1 MKKFLFILLLVGV
14 CFGQEIEWF
23 ISYNGSGE
31 ESMGH
36 FIIECE
42 DGGFLQVGETYFFS
56 DPVST
61 KLYVVKTNIEGSK
74 IWDNEIYI
82 GGHNLG
88 NSILEST
95 DGYLIFGGLNQN
107 SSIIKLQKDNGAVIF
122 NKSYDNG
129 GTDAFE
135 NGVETPNG
143 IVAVGYNNSEDPYNA
158 FYTEGEGFISF
169 LDHEGNEVT
178 SFSIGDYISQAY
190 RIKYFDNE
198 LYISGLTEE
207 ALDYKM
213 IKMSLEGDIIWHY
226 EYGGSGS
233 DHCFAMDMNE
243 QGEIFLAGHTTSNTE
258 NWDVYTI
265 KLNNEGEVIWENKTG
280 NPRGFN
286 PLYIHD
292 EAWGVHAT
300 NDGGCV
306 TVAGT
311 GDEYEQ
317 YSECI
322 GDVCSDIW
330 NAYIIKYD
338 SDGLTTWE
346 ETFSPLDIG
355 VENYDWAAEAIDLTT
370 DGGAIIAVD
379 NGQFG
384 FLKLNNIQSNENNNS
399 ISIEGRWIIP
409 VSENDPGNTMYE
421 FLDGLRYTYYCSHE
435 NGCDS
440 TYWNSLDTSDA
451 IPNPNPYTFSNDTL
465 TINLFFG
472 NTWQHPISFEC
483 DGNVVTI
490 GDTTVTWWSSWW
502 RVGYDINEC
511 EGQELALTNTAKHS
525 KTFKLIQNYPNP
537 FNPITS
543 LTYELPN
550 NCSVNITIYDMMG
563 RIVKTLV
570 NSSQTAGFKSI
581 QWNATNDKNEPVS
594 AGLYLY
600 TIQAGKYRQTKK
612 MVLLK

>member
-1 MKKFLFILLLVGV
+1 MKKYLFIVLAVV
-14 CFGQEIEWF
+14 ICFGQEIEWF
-23 ISYNGSGE
+23 VSYNGSGE

-42 DGGFLQVGETYFFS
+42 DGGFLMVGETYFFS

-61 KLYVVKTNIEGSK
+61 KLYVVKTDIEGSK

-88 NSILEST
+88 NSVLEST
-95 DGYLIFGGLNQN
+95 NGYLIFGGLDQN
-107 SSIIKLQKDNGAVIF
+107 SSIIKLNKDNGTVIY

-135 NGVETPNG
+135 NGVEAPNG
-143 IVAVGYNNSEDPYNA
+143 IVAVGYINSEDPYNS
-158 FYTEGEGFISF
+158 FFTEGEGFVSF
-169 LDHEGNEVT
+169 LDNEANEIT
-178 SFSIGDYISQAY
+178 SFSIGNYISQAY
-190 RIKYFDNE
+190 RIKLFDNE

-207 ALDYKM
+207 ALNYKM

-265 KLNNEGEVIWENKTG
+265 KLNNQGEVLWENKTG

-292 EAWGVHAT
+292 EAWGVRST

-317 YSECI
+317 YSECNGNI
-322 GDVCSDIW
+322 CSDIW

-338 SDGLTTWE
+338 SNGLILWE
-346 ETFSPLDIG
+346 ETFSTIDIG
-355 VENYDWAAEAIDLTT
+355 NENYDWAAEDIDLTT
-370 DGGAIIAVD
+370 DGGAIIAID

-384 FLKLNNIQSNENNNS
+384 FLKLNNIQNTVSSKNNS
-399 ISIEGRWIIP
+399 DLLP
-409 VSENDPGNTMYE
+409 MK
-421 FLDGLRYTYYCSHE
+421 L
-435 NGCDS
+435 
-440 TYWNSLDTSDA
+440 SLA
-451 IPNPNPYTFSNDTL
+451 
-465 TINLFFG
+465 
-472 NTWQHPISFEC
+472 
-483 DGNVVTI
+483 
-490 GDTTVTWWSSWW
+490 
-502 RVGYDINEC
+502 
-511 EGQELALTNTAKHS
+511 
-525 KTFKLIQNYPNP
+525 QNYPNP
-537 FNPITS
+537 FNPITF
-543 LTYELPN
+543 LKYDLPEN
-550 NCSVNITIYDMMG
+550 ALVNITIYDMMG
-563 RIVKTLV
+563 KIVKTLV
-570 NSSQTAGFKSI
+570 NRSQTAGYKSI
-581 QWNATNDKNEPVS
+581 HWNATNDKNEPVS
-594 AGLYLY
+594 SGLYLY
-600 TIQAGKYRQTKK
+600 KIQAGDFRQAKR
-612 MVLLK
+612 MMLLK

>member
-1 MKKFLFILLLVGV
+1 MKNCLYIVLFIGV

-23 ISYNGSGE
+23 VSYNGSGE

-36 FIIECE
+36 FIIQCE

-56 DPVST
+56 NPVST
-61 KLYVVKTNIEGSK
+61 KLYVVKTNIDGLK
-74 IWDNEIYI
+74 IWDNEIYMS
-82 GGHNLG
+82 GHNLG
-88 NSILEST
+88 NSALESA
-95 DGYLIFGGLNQN
+95 DGYIIFGGLDQN
-107 SSIIKLQKDNGAVIF
+107 SSIIKLNKDNGAVIY

-143 IVAVGYNNSEDPYNA
+143 IVAVGYINSEDPYNS

-169 LDHEGNEVT
+169 LDNEANEIT

-190 RIKYFDNE
+190 RIKMFENE
-198 LYISGLTEE
+198 LYISGLTQE
-207 ALDYKM
+207 ALNYKM

-265 KLNNEGEVIWENKTG
+265 KLNNEGEVLWENKIG

-292 EAWGVHAT
+292 EAWGVRST
-300 NDGGCV
+300 LDGGCV

-311 GDEYEQ
+311 GDEYDE
-317 YSECI
+317 YSECDGSI
-322 GDVCSDIW
+322 CSDIW

-338 SDGLTTWE
+338 SNGLVTWS
-346 ETFSPLDIG
+346 ETFSPLNIG
-355 VENYDWAAEAIDLTT
+355 NENYDWAAEDLALTT
-370 DGGAIIAVD
+370 DGGAVIAID

-384 FLKLNNIQSNENNNS
+384 FLKLNNIQNTVSTNNS
-399 ISIEGRWIIP
+399 DIIA
-409 VSENDPGNTMYE
+409 MR
-421 FLDGLRYTYYCSHE
+421 L
-435 NGCDS
+435 
-440 TYWNSLDTSDA
+440 
-451 IPNPNPYTFSNDTL
+451 TL
-465 TINLFFG
+465 
-472 NTWQHPISFEC
+472 
-483 DGNVVTI
+483 
-490 GDTTVTWWSSWW
+490 
-502 RVGYDINEC
+502 
-511 EGQELALTNTAKHS
+511 A
-525 KTFKLIQNYPNP
+525 QNYPNP
-537 FNPITS
+537 FNPVTT
-543 LTYELPN
+543 LHYGLPQD
-550 NCSVNITIYDMMG
+550 CSVNIIIYDMMG
-563 RIVKTLV
+563 SVVRTLV
-570 NSSQTAGFKSI
+570 NGSQTAGYKSI
-581 QWNATNDKNEPVS
+581 QWNATNDRDDPVS

-600 TIQAGKYRQTKK
+600 TIQAGEYRQTKK

>member
-1 MKKFLFILLLVGV
+1 MTKYLPLLLFIEV

-23 ISYNGSGE
+23 VSYNGSGE

-61 KLYVVKTNIEGSK
+61 KLYVVKTNIDGSK
-74 IWDNEIYI
+74 MWDNEIYI

-88 NSILEST
+88 NSVLEST
-95 DGYLIFGGLNQN
+95 NGYLIFGGLDQN
-107 SSIIKLQKDNGAVIF
+107 SSIIKLNKDNGAVIF

-143 IVAVGYNNSEDPYNA
+143 IVAVGYINSEDPYNT
-158 FYTEGEGFISF
+158 FYTEGDGFISF
-169 LDHEGNEVT
+169 LDHEGNEIT

-190 RIKYFDNE
+190 RIKLFDNE

-207 ALDYKM
+207 AFNYKM
-213 IKMSLEGDIIWHY
+213 IKMSLEGEIIWHY
-226 EYGGSGS
+226 EYGGSGG

-292 EAWGVHAT
+292 EAWGVQAT
-300 NDGGCV
+300 IDGGCV

-311 GDEYEQ
+311 GDEYDE

-338 SDGLTTWE
+338 SNGLISWE

-355 VENYDWAAEAIDLTT
+355 NGNYDWAAEDIDLTS

-379 NGQFG
+379 NSQFG
-384 FLKLNNIQSNENNNS
+384 FLKLNNIQNTVLIEKNN
-399 ISIEGRWIIP
+399 IIIP
-409 VSENDPGNTMYE
+409 SQ
-421 FLDGLRYTYYCSHE
+421 H
-435 NGCDS
+435 
-440 TYWNSLDTSDA
+440 SL
-451 IPNPNPYTFSNDTL
+451 
-465 TINLFFG
+465 G
-472 NTWQHPISFEC
+472 
-483 DGNVVTI
+483 
-490 GDTTVTWWSSWW
+490 
-502 RVGYDINEC
+502 
-511 EGQELALTNTAKHS
+511 
-525 KTFKLIQNYPNP
+525 QNYPNP
-537 FNPITS
+537 FNPFTV
-543 LTYELPN
+543 LFYTLNEDEL
-550 NCSVNITIYDMMG
+550 VNLTIYDITG
-563 RIVKTLV
+563 RFIKTLV
-570 NSSQTAGFKSI
+570 NISQIAGNKSV
-581 QWNATNDKNEPVS
+581 QWDATNNQGESSVS
-594 AGLYLY
+594 RSISS
-600 TIQAGKYRQTKK
+600 TRFRQVILVKQRR
-612 MVLLK
+612 

>member
-1 MKKFLFILLLVGV
+1 MTKYLPLLLFIEV

-23 ISYNGSGE
+23 VSYNGSGE

-61 KLYVVKTNIEGSK
+61 KLYVVKTNIDGSK
-74 IWDNEIYI
+74 MWDNEIYI

-88 NSILEST
+88 NRVLEST
-95 DGYLIFGGLNQN
+95 NGYLIFGGLDQN
-107 SSIIKLQKDNGAVIF
+107 SSIIKLNKDNGAVIF

-143 IVAVGYNNSEDPYNA
+143 IVAVGYINSEDPYNT
-158 FYTEGEGFISF
+158 FYTEGDGFISF
-169 LDHEGNEVT
+169 LDHEGNEIT

-190 RIKYFDNE
+190 RIKLFDNE

-207 ALDYKM
+207 AFNYKM
-213 IKMSLEGDIIWHY
+213 IKMSLEGEIIWHY
-226 EYGGSGS
+226 EYGGSGG

-292 EAWGVHAT
+292 EAWGVQAT
-300 NDGGCV
+300 IDGGCV

-311 GDEYEQ
+311 GDEYDE

-338 SDGLTTWE
+338 SNGLISWE

-355 VENYDWAAEAIDLTT
+355 NGNYDWAAEDIDLTS

-379 NGQFG
+379 NSQFG
-384 FLKLNNIQSNENNNS
+384 FLKLNNIQNTVLIEKNN
-399 ISIEGRWIIP
+399 IIIP
-409 VSENDPGNTMYE
+409 SQ
-421 FLDGLRYTYYCSHE
+421 H
-435 NGCDS
+435 
-440 TYWNSLDTSDA
+440 SL
-451 IPNPNPYTFSNDTL
+451 
-465 TINLFFG
+465 G
-472 NTWQHPISFEC
+472 
-483 DGNVVTI
+483 
-490 GDTTVTWWSSWW
+490 
-502 RVGYDINEC
+502 
-511 EGQELALTNTAKHS
+511 
-525 KTFKLIQNYPNP
+525 QNYPNP
-537 FNPITS
+537 FNPFTV
-543 LTYELPN
+543 LFYTLNEDEL
-550 NCSVNITIYDMMG
+550 VNLTIYDITG
-563 RIVKTLV
+563 RFIKTLV
-570 NSSQTAGFKSI
+570 NISQIAGNKSV
-581 QWNATNDKNEPVS
+581 QWDATNNQGEPVS
-594 AGLYLY
+594 AGVYLY
-600 TIQAGKYRQTKK
+600 KIQAGDFSQTKK
-612 MVLLK
+612 MILLK

>member
-1 MKKFLFILLLVGV
+1 MKKYLFIVLLVGV

-23 ISYNGSGE
+23 VSYNGSGE

-61 KLYVVKTNIEGSK
+61 KLYVVKTDIDGSK

-88 NSILEST
+88 NSVLEST
-95 DGYLIFGGLNQN
+95 NGYIIFGGLNQN
-107 SSIIKLQKDNGAVIF
+107 SSIIKLNKDNGTIIY
-122 NKSYDNG
+122 NNSYDNG

-143 IVAVGYNNSEDPYNA
+143 IVAVGYINSEDPYNT

-178 SFSIGDYISQAY
+178 SFSIVDYISQAY

-198 LYISGLTEE
+198 LYISGLTEG

-226 EYGGSGS
+226 EYGGFGA

-265 KLNNEGEVIWENKTG
+265 KLNNQGEVLWENKTG

-286 PLYIHD
+286 SLYIHD

-311 GDEYEQ
+311 GDEYDE

-338 SDGLTTWE
+338 SEGLILWE

-355 VENYDWAAEAIDLTT
+355 NENYDWAAEDIDLTS

-384 FLKLNNIQSNENNNS
+384 FLKLNNIQNTVLIEKNN
-399 ISIEGRWIIP
+399 IIIP
-409 VSENDPGNTMYE
+409 SQH
-421 FLDGLRYTYYCSHE
+421 L
-435 NGCDS
+435 
-440 TYWNSLDTSDA
+440 
-451 IPNPNPYTFSNDTL
+451 
-465 TINLFFG
+465 LF
-472 NTWQHPISFEC
+472 
-483 DGNVVTI
+483 
-490 GDTTVTWWSSWW
+490 
-502 RVGYDINEC
+502 
-511 EGQELALTNTAKHS
+511 
-525 KTFKLIQNYPNP
+525 QNYPNP
-537 FNPITS
+537 FNPFTVIFYT
-543 LTYELPN
+543 LKEDEF
-550 NCSVNITIYDMMG
+550 VNLTIYDITG
-563 RIVKTLV
+563 SLVKTLV
-570 NSSQTAGFKSI
+570 NVSQIAGHQSV
-581 QWNATNDKNEPVS
+581 QWNATNDRNEPLS

-600 TIQAGKYRQTKK
+600 KIQAGDFRQTKK